1 MAHTLAHTHWH
12 TWFFPRRAPTR
23 KKTIPIQRARRTVVA
38 VREVPRVDVPV
49 HLDGSRAAGAF
60 GQRRPGAAERP
71 AWAAK
76 DAFLQANFSRCVQTL
91 FDI

>member
-1 MAHTLAHTHWH
+1 MV
-12 TWFFPRRAPTR
+12 FSSSSPDQE
-23 KKTIPIQRARRTVVA
+23 KTIPIQRARRTVVA

-76 DAFLQANFSRCVQTL
+76 NAFLQANFSRCVQAL